1 MSLILDAL
9 NRAESERK
17 NQNPVPDIGT
27 LHAPAEI
34 TRAPGSGNRSLFI
47 IAALVVILVFIATAV
62 WFLMKGGKTLPVNV
76 VDSNGVASAQV
87 VQQQA
92 AQSSLLLKEQ
102 AQKKAQEKAQL
113 PQQNIQLST
122 SVENIAVTESAED
135 VSEDIAV
142 TSSPAI
148 DEVNQLYSAPQT
160 APAVDAD
167 INDLY
172 ATELPESSTSEG
184 STSEGSTPIVEPFA
198 ATGSAAIAAAEQ
210 EVPARTFA
218 NIADIPDFNDLPW
231 NKRQSIPTIT
241 YARHNFLA
249 DGLSSVVINNQT
261 VGIGNIIS
269 VGQFVVQEI
278 YVDGVVLK
286 HGNTQFKLRA
296 LNGWINM

>member
-27 LHAPAEI
+27 LHAPAET

-76 VDSNGVASAQV
+76 VDSNDVVSADV
-87 VQQQA
+87 VQQQSA
-92 AQSSLLLKEQ
+92 RSSLLSQEQ
-102 AQKKAQEKAQL
+102 VQEQAQL
-113 PQQNIQLST
+113 PQQNIQSIA
-122 SVENIAVTESAED
+122 SVENIAVAESAED
-135 VSEDIAV
+135 VSESIAA
-142 TSSPAI
+142 TSLPAS
-148 DEVNQLYSAPQT
+148 DDVNQLYSAPQT
-160 APAVDAD
+160 APAVDTD

-172 ATELPESSTSEG
+172 ATELPEGSTSEG

-198 ATGSAAIAAAEQ
+198 ATGSAAIAAAEP

-218 NIADIPDFNDLPW
+218 NITNIPDFNDLPW
-231 NKRQSIPTIT
+231 NKRQSIPTIS
-241 YARHNFLA
+241 YARHNFLS